1 MIPILFPAEIEPERL
16 LDCNAVLLNDVN
28 AVELWA
34 SGNDDVRDFDTIGL
48 GVLTDCISCS
58 VTEERNGEYELA
70 MEYPITGAHFSN
82 IELRCIILAK
92 PNYSDVPQ
100 AFRIYTMTTPING
113 VVTIAARHLSYDLS
127 GVPVL
132 PFTATSAAAA
142 CQGLIDN
149 AAIDTPFTVNT
160 QVGTIADFK
169 ADVPAS
175 VRSWF
180 GGKEGSLID
189 VYGGEWHYD
198 NYTCTLKAQ
207 RGADR
212 GVTIRYGVNLIDFE
226 QEKNCEAAYT
236 GVLPYWAD
244 EDGNLVRAEII
255 NLDGNYDY
263 RRIMVLDLS
272 ADFEEQPTA
281 AQLTARAESYITN
294 NKIGVPKVS
303 ITLDWVQIS
312 ELSDRVELCDT
323 VHVVFEKIGVEAS
336 AKVVRAVWDVLKDR
350 YSELEIGEP
359 KTNITDTIAGLE
371 QETEKATSSV
381 STVMLGAIARATA
394 AITGN
399 SGGYVVM
406 RDSDNDGYPDE
417 ILIMDTPDVETA
429 TKVWRWNQSGL
440 GYSSSGVE
448 GTFGLAMT
456 SQGEIVADYITT
468 GTLSADRILGG
479 TLKLGGSGNENGV
492 MTVYDSSNTLA
503 AQANNNGFTTYDTA
517 TGYYNRLNAAKLAFY
532 DNNGNEQG
540 YLARELYQSNYGLR
554 LKSTGSQLVVSTT
567 GILFLIA
574 DSAIQLETGESAF
587 IAADKQVIITA
598 TTNAYLRSTE
608 GDVYLSAGTGKYIR
622 AMQAYNITTSSAAN
636 VNVGSTGILSRST
649 SSSKRYKTAITEDL
663 ADLDPEVLYKLPVVR
678 FRFKDG
684 YISEDDERYG
694 KDVIGFIAEDVDE
707 LYPIAVRHED
717 GQAEMWESNY
727 IIPAMMELIK
737 RQKKQ
742 LDEQQTKI
750 DELEERLNRLEAR
763 LFDDGR

>member
-1 MIPILFPAEIEPERL
+1 MIPILFQADIEPERL

-48 GVLTDCISCS
+48 GVLTDCISCE
-58 VTEERNGEYELA
+58 VTEERNGEYELT
-70 MEYPITGAHFSN
+70 MEYPITGAHFSD

-100 AFRIYTMTTPING
+100 AFRIYTMTTPIDG

-149 AAIDTPFTVNT
+149 AAIDTPFTVGT

-198 NYTCTLKAQ
+198 NYVCTLKAQ

-226 QEKNCEAAYT
+226 QEKNCEATYT

-244 EDGNLVRAEII
+244 EEGNLVRANII
-255 NLDGNYDY
+255 NLDGTYEY
-263 RRIMVLDLS
+263 RRILCLDLS
-272 ADFEEQPTA
+272 MDFEEQPTT
-281 AQLTARAESYITN
+281 AQLTARAETYITA

-323 VHVVFEKIGVEAS
+323 VKVVFEKIGVETS
-336 AKVVRAVWDVLKDR
+336 AKIVRVVWDVLKDR

-399 SGGYVVM
+399 SGGYVVLH
-406 RDSDNDGYPDE
+406 DSDGDGNPDE
-417 ILIMDTPDVETA
+417 LLIMNTPDISTA
-429 TKVWRWNQSGL
+429 TKVWRWNLSGL
-440 GYSSSGVE
+440 GYSNSGYN

-456 SQGEIVADYITT
+456 MNGEIVADYITT
-468 GTLSADRILGG
+468 GTLSAVDINGVNITGSTISGNTISGG
-479 TLKLGGSGNENGV
+479 TISGSTISGGTVTGATINNGSGTF
-492 MTVYDSSNTLA
+492 TVDTSGNVTANKLTSSNATITGGTIDLTIDNLT
-503 AQANNNGFTTYDTA
+503 QGFTIK
-517 TGYYNRLNAAKLAFY
+517 N
-532 DNNGNEQG
+532 
-540 YLARELYQSNYGLR
+540 
-554 LKSTGSQLVVSTT
+554 
-567 GILFLIA
+567 
-574 DSAIQLETGESAF
+574 
-587 IAADKQVIITA
+587 
-598 TTNAYLRSTE
+598 
-608 GDVYLSAGTGKYIR
+608 SAGTAFSRMTAATFRHTQVVNGVTNTVFDLTGGSIVMSGAFMAAGIYSSTVTSSPNVVVNGTAGSLVR
-622 AMQAYNITTSSAAN
+622 TTSS
-636 VNVGSTGILSRST
+636 SR
-649 SSSKRYKTAITEDL
+649 RYKTDITTDL
-663 ADLDPEVLYKLPVVR
+663 ADLDPEVLYDLPVVR

-684 YISEDDERYG
+684 YISENDERYG
-694 KDVIGFIAEDVDE
+694 RDVIGFIAEDVDE

-750 DELEERLNRLEAR
+750 DELEARLSRLEAR
-763 LFDDGR
+763 FFDDGR